1 MRPNG
6 SRDGTI
12 SFSVNGVRHG
22 FDTPQANLLDVL
34 RNRLGLIAARFGCG
48 EGLCGA
54 CRVLVDGRAMAACDL
69 PLWAVDGRTVVTLEG
84 LGTPERPHA
93 LQEAFIAEQAMQCGY
108 CISGIMMTA
117 ADLLARNPDP
127 DEASIRDAL
136 DGHLCRCG
144 AHNRIVRAVSRAAA
158 ALRSTGA
165 TRP

>member
-1 MRPNG
+1 MQ
-6 SRDGTI
+6 DGGGDRVT
-12 SFSVNGVRHG
+12 FRVNGVEHS

-34 RNRLGLIAARFGCG
+34 RNELGLIAARFGCG

-54 CRVLVDGRAMAACDL
+54 CRVLVDGRAMASCDM
-69 PLWAVDGRTVVTLEG
+69 PLWAVAGRTVVTLEG

-108 CISGIMMTA
+108 CISGIIVSA
-117 ADLLARNPDP
+117 AELLDKNPDP

-136 DGHLCRCG
+136 DGNLCRCG

-158 ALRSTGA
+158 ALRSTPA
-165 TRP
+165 TKP